1 MHILKLRVNSLFGK
15 YSVELDLTKKAN
27 ILYGA
32 NGVGKTTLLR
42 MYTYLLN
49 NDFVEILRWDF
60 QSIEIVALE
69 HENYLHIDS
78 KIERTFFIKRRDLLP
93 EPSRMAKFYAKT
105 FLKHWPYYYPDLKDI
120 DLNDVKR
127 NEEQVNALFDELMS
141 HELYYQYLCNC
152 LFDLPQAQSIKEI
165 VQRHDY
171 SRSIFNVYIPIAV
184 KELVEN
190 SHWGIRLLSFTQLLG
205 EQNQG
210 LAESCANDGGDG
222 LKQKIKYIDLVKG
235 FDFSCPVLA
244 ETVYNSATLR
254 WLSQAKEIWGFG
266 DDEYRQRKESLEESI
281 IIPPGEVGLLHLPS
295 YIYRLS
301 GWPYKIFLDTIFS
314 NINDFTSGS
323 LDIEGNEYS
332 ITEKLLKNFIDQ
344 REININALISANYYR
359 PEIAKGINKK
369 AAEFCKRIL
378 NRDIYLNYE
387 DTYEWIDSED
397 KEKYEFDYGGEFLEQ
412 YFNNE
417 ETIYLINTF
426 IRPIICEDYVV
437 SPKQC
442 FISLQDCGTDE
453 ADTNLYLC
461 YLFYKEI
468 LPTLVDE
475 NNKNPRIDQLEKLL
489 NKYFYD
495 KEVRILPSGIF
506 VKSREDDADS
516 NILPFNKFNNNYIDL
531 NHLSSGEKKILLL
544 LTLMMFFDGL
554 SVLLDEPELSLS
566 VVWQESLLEDIIDN
580 GSFENIIVATH
591 SPYMA
596 MNETVQQYMVF
607 IPDED
612 KQ

>member
-1 MHILKLRVNSLFGK
+1 MTGRRGNPLVLRKILPN
-15 YSVELDLTKKAN
+15 
-27 ILYGA
+27 
-32 NGVGKTTLLR
+32 
-42 MYTYLLN
+42 
-49 NDFVEILRWDF
+49 
-60 QSIEIVALE
+60 
-69 HENYLHIDS
+69 
-78 KIERTFFIKRRDLLP
+78 
-93 EPSRMAKFYAKT
+93 
-105 FLKHWPYYYPDLKDI
+105 PDLVIASTGADI
-120 DLNDVKR
+120 GFYIVSLVG
-127 NEEQVNALFDELMS
+127 QV
-141 HELYYQYLCNC
+141 
-152 LFDLPQAQSIKEI
+152 I
-165 VQRHDY
+165 
-171 SRSIFNVYIPIAV
+171 
-184 KELVEN
+184 
-190 SHWGIRLLSFTQLLG
+190 
-205 EQNQG
+205 
-210 LAESCANDGGDG
+210 
-222 LKQKIKYIDLVKG
+222 
-235 FDFSCPVLA
+235 
-244 ETVYNSATLR
+244 
-254 WLSQAKEIWGFG
+254 
-266 DDEYRQRKESLEESI
+266 
-281 IIPPGEVGLLHLPS
+281 
-295 YIYRLS
+295 
-301 GWPYKIFLDTIFS
+301 
-314 NINDFTSGS
+314 
-323 LDIEGNEYS
+323 
-332 ITEKLLKNFIDQ
+332 
-344 REININALISANYYR
+344 
-359 PEIAKGINKK
+359 
-369 AAEFCKRIL
+369 
-378 NRDIYLNYE
+378 
-387 DTYEWIDSED
+387 
-397 KEKYEFDYGGEFLEQ
+397 
-412 YFNNE
+412 
-417 ETIYLINTF
+417 IYLINTF

-566 VVWQESLLEDIIDN
+566 VVWQESLLEDIIAN
-580 GSFENIIVATH
+580 GFFENIIVATH